1 LFRNGRA
8 CPYDMSLRTARLLTS
23 PISSYHPS
31 PYITHLLIPPIST
44 LHTARSHFDRF
55 PRPPHHPS
63 SLNNRQ
69 VRYPINRRIHSLPRR
84 FRGTRPPR
92 ITDTKPLIPRCNR
105 QIRISQIRLTL
116 HLATNPLPDPQIK
129 SLIIG
134 IRLDAEGPRARDGG
148 FGGAGEP
155 ICWLGGCRCCGIPF
169 GAVADHAVAVLGVG

>member
-1 LFRNGRA
+1 MHLSS
-8 CPYDMSLRTARLLTS
+8 CMHP
-23 PISSYHPS
+23 SSYS
-31 PYITHLLIPPIST
+31 ISMSDRGT
-44 LHTARSHFDRF
+44 NHSSKLPLSSKVARRCNSGSQCTARSHSDRL

-63 SLNNRQ
+63 SLNSRH
-69 VRYPINRRIHSLPRR
+69 VRHPINQRIHSLPPR

-92 ITDTKPLIPRCNR
+92 ITDTKPLVPRRNR
-105 QIRISQIRLTL
+105 QIRISQISLTL

-134 IRLDAEGPRARDGG
+134 IRLDAEGPGAWDGG

-155 ICWLGGCRCCGIPF
+155 VCWLGGGCRCCGIPF